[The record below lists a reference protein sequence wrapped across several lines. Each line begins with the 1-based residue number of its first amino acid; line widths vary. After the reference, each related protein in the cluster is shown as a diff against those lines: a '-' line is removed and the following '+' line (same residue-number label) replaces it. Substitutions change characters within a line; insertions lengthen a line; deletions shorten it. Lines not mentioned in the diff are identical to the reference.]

1 MARLLSRLPHRL
13 ALASLLAL
21 SLLLNACGPTDR
33 PRVTDYRSQ
42 GELRVATRHDAI
54 SYRIDDE
61 GHASGF
67 EHELLLALGD
77 ALGVP
82 VKFVPYPDA
91 ARALDAVINVESSF
105 CYGSIDGFI
114 AEVARVLRPSGYPDA
129 QKTRLPPCARPA
141 STRHD

>member
-82 VKFVPYPDA
+82 DH
-91 ARALDAVINVESSF
+91 
-105 CYGSIDGFI
+105 
-114 AEVARVLRPSGYPDA
+114 AEQRDCLLLIVYHPIRIENLVTAMFGVRLR
-129 QKTRLPPCARPA
+129 K
-141 STRHD
+141 HH